1 MLEMPG
7 GNRDGIGFLVGAARC
22 HFDATL
28 DATLSN
34 PDGSDVVSS
43 CQFLLTSAL
52 QSALRRLEKK
62 LFCSATVGHLVL
74 APVAANDVALLL
86 LILYLVDVTIV
97 TCNMVDVTL

>member
-1 MLEMPG
+1 MESDSLLAPLDATLMP
-7 GNRDGIGFLVGAARC
+7 

-52 QSALRRLEKK
+52 QSALRRLEKNC
-62 LFCSATVGHLVL
+62 FATATVGHLVL

-97 TCNMVDVTL
+97 TWLM

>member
-34 PDGSDVVSS
+34 PDGSDLVSS

-52 QSALRRLEKK
+52 QSALRRLEK
-62 LFCSATVGHLVL
+62 TVLPRQPLVTWSWL
-74 APVAANDVALLL
+74 QLLPMMWRC
-86 LILYLVDVTIV
+86 Y
-97 TCNMVDVTL
+97 

>member
-62 LFCSATVGHLVL
+62 NCFATATVGHLVL

-86 LILYLVDVTIV
+86 LILYLVDVTIL
-97 TCNMVDVTL
+97 TWLM

>member
-1 MLEMPG
+1 MESDSLLAPLDATLMP
-7 GNRDGIGFLVGAARC
+7 

-52 QSALRRLEKK
+52 QSALRRLEK
-62 LFCSATVGHLVL
+62 TVLPLQPLVTWSWL
-74 APVAANDVALLL
+74 QLLPMMWRC
-86 LILYLVDVTIV
+86 Y
-97 TCNMVDVTL
+97 